1 MLSREAAKFSYE
13 KSLFV
18 RIQEKDPKN
27 IHLLSI
33 QYRMHPS
40 ISVFPSRE
48 FYNSDLKDGPG
59 MSQLRAKP
67 WHQSTVLGSYRFFD
81 VAGRET
87 RVKGTSLVNNDEIKV
102 AIQLYERLTHDFG
115 EIKFQGMIGIVTPYR
130 QQLSALK
137 NAFAQ
142 RYGQAILAAVEFNTV
157 DAFQG
162 REREIIMFSCVRAAE
177 EGGIGFLSDI
187 RRMNVG
193 LTRAK
198 SSLFVLGN
206 SQFLVRNH
214 MWRRLIE
221 DAQQRNMFSHNSLA
235 LLQRPVRVRDGMT
248 LPTPAPL
255 PPLLQQQVDDHW
267 DPMDIDDE
275 PPADKNIQAP
285 QAAFSSSNTDKG
297 SLHTGALPMDNG
309 PLAPGEGHRPP
320 RNQGGR
326 DNREKKNFNRADIKC
341 HSCGETGHKKV
352 DCFRSKG
359 WKKDPVRGADAPKTP
374 TVPVKRPH
382 SPDEPSDVKRLHT
395 GQPENDGD
403 ASLNRTNM
411 V

>member
-18 RIQEKDPKN
+18 RIQENDPRN

-33 QYRMHPS
+33 QYRMHPC
-40 ISVFPSRE
+40 ISNFPSRE
-48 FYNSDLKDGPG
+48 FYNSDLRDGPG
-59 MSQLRAKP
+59 MSQLRVKP
-67 WHQSTVLGSYRFFD
+67 WHQSTVLGPYRFFD
-81 VAGRET
+81 VAGRES
-87 RVKGTSLVNNDEIKV
+87 RVKGTSLVNHDEIKV
-102 AIQLYERLTHDFG
+102 AVQLYERLTQDFG

-130 QQLSALK
+130 QQLQALK

-142 RYGQAILAAVEFNTV
+142 RYGQAILTAVEFNTV

-221 DAQQRNMFSHNSLA
+221 DAQQRNMFSQNSLA
-235 LLQRPVRVRDGMT
+235 LLQRPVRLRDGMA
-248 LPTPAPL
+248 PPISAPL
-255 PPLLQQQVDDHW
+255 PPPPHQQVDDHW

-275 PPADKNIQAP
+275 PPADTKTQAP
-285 QAAFSSSNTDKG
+285 QAAFSSSHAGK
-297 SLHTGALPMDNG
+297 LEPYAGAPTMGNG
-309 PLAPGEGHRPP
+309 PSASGEGHRPSK
-320 RNQGGR
+320 NQGR
-326 DNREKKNFNRADIKC
+326 RENRERKNFDRADIKC
-341 HSCGETGHKKV
+341 HECGETGHKRL
-352 DCFRSKG
+352 DCPRRKT
-359 WKKDPVRGADAPKTP
+359 WKKDRDASKPP
-374 TVPVKRPH
+374 AVPVKRPH
-382 SPDEPSDVKRLHT
+382 SPDEPTDTKRVQT
-395 GQPENDGD
+395 GQLETTGTGGATN
-403 ASLNRTNM
+403 ANM
-411 V
+411 VR